1 MCSRTSPNTHF
12 QEAIG
17 IVTHKM
23 ERNWHLSGALF
34 EELRFNPLGD
44 QIMKAQVV
52 ECPDE
57 FVRASLRIRTWRNK
71 DGHAEKFQAIN
82 MKNPISGM
90 SISEDRGRTWWAM
103 SHWGGTDMFLRPPV
117 LTKENNL
124 LVRVESWMGGS
135 SVFVSSGPDLIW
147 SPDSLSGNN
156 VCRGIFKF
164 RVSEK

>member
-1 MCSRTSPNTHF
+1 MNINKATKYTKLEQSLNGNKEPNTIHEDLNF
-12 QEAIG
+12 LKIDY
-17 IVTHKM
+17 T
-23 ERNWHLSGALF
+23 RNCLLK
-34 EELRFNPLGD
+34 
-44 QIMKAQVV
+44 IK
-52 ECPDE
+52 
-57 FVRASLRIRTWRNK
+57 
-71 DGHAEKFQAIN
+71 IN

-103 SHWGGTDMFLRPPV
+103 SPWGATDMFLRPPV

-147 SPDSLSGNN
+147 SPGSLGGNN

-164 RVSEK
+164 RVSE